1 MILIKK
7 RLTLSFLA
15 ATMMLLFVPTVRA
28 TAESFTV
35 QAGQEQIRYLSLAAD
50 DHVQIRFTVIGQ
62 ATNVLDFYITD
73 PQGNVMENFGTTG
86 NLNYAFVCT
95 QEGEYRLHF
104 SNVASAEDKLV
115 SLDYE
120 VTHYI
125 FGMQQN
131 LFLAL
136 IVVGICVAM
145 VAVFVLM
152 SKHP

>member
-1 MILIKK
+1 M
-7 RLTLSFLA
+7 
-15 ATMMLLFVPTVRA
+15 VRA

-35 QAGQEQIRYLSLAAD
+35 RAGQEEIRAFSLAID
-50 DHVQIRFTVIGQ
+50 DHVQVKFTVIGQ
-62 ATNVLDFYITD
+62 TSSLLDFYITD
-73 PQGNVMENFGTTG
+73 PQGNIMENFGTTG

-95 QEGEYRLHF
+95 QEGEYKLHF
-104 SNVASAEDKLV
+104 SNVGSTEDRLV

-145 VAVFVLM
+145 VAVYILM